1 MLDFSAL
8 DKHIS
13 NLVAEGCFPSATLC
27 VFHHN
32 QLVKK
37 AAYGCPDPISGLPAR
52 KDTAYDVASLSKL
65 FAGTAFMALC
75 ERGVFSLD
83 EPVCKSFPAFG
94 GEKEIRASA
103 NALLQDQPDE
113 LLGHCDGSIVTWRN
127 VLVHNSG
134 LGWAP
139 LHLRCKTPEE
149 AVEYICTMPFAYATG
164 ETVLYTDLGLILM
177 GVAMERRCGQKL
189 DELVQQLVCRPL
201 GLEHTGYRRV
211 SQGAKPENTAPTE
224 ICKYRGCRMHGLV
237 HDENAYFFDG
247 VAGHAGIFSTAQ
259 DVARLTQSYFDAIQG
274 KTGGPISPETARD
287 MSRFRQMN
295 RWDRRGIMWQLRILD
310 TDAHS
315 FPLSRDS
322 FGHTGF
328 TGTCTWCDPERE
340 LCFALLTND
349 VYNGRENRTL
359 GSRRKAIVEELISAI
374 DHADTCTKAA
384 DVK

>member
-8 DKHIS
+8 DQHIS
-13 NLVAEGCFPSATLC
+13 NLIAEGCFPSATLC

-32 QLVKK
+32 QLVKET
-37 AAYGCPDPISGLPAR
+37 AYGCPDPISGLPTR
-52 KDTAYDVASLSKL
+52 TDTAYDVASLSKL

-75 ERGVFSLD
+75 ERGIFSLE

-94 GEKEIRASA
+94 GQREIRASA

-113 LLGHCDGSIVTWRN
+113 LLGYCDGSAVTWRH

-149 AVEYICTMPFAYATG
+149 AVDYICTMPFAYATG
-164 ETVLYTDLGLILM
+164 ETVVYTDLGLILM
-177 GVAMERRCGQKL
+177 GVAMHRRCGKPL
-189 DELVQQLVCRPL
+189 DELVRELVCRPL

-211 SQGAKPENTAPTE
+211 TQGAKPENTAPTE

-247 VAGHAGIFSTAQ
+247 VAGHAGVFSTAQ
-259 DVARLTQSYFDAIQG
+259 DVARLTQSYFAALQG
-274 KTGGPISPETARD
+274 ETSGPISPETARD
-287 MSRFRQMN
+287 MIRFRQMN

-315 FPLSRDS
+315 FPLSRPS

-359 GSRRKAIVEELISAI
+359 GSRRKGIVEELISAI

-384 DVK
+384 DVR